1 MTAATVQTDVRP
13 VGTPVPSA
21 LRRVERL
28 AERLLRVERG
38 ANVLPLGHILCF
50 FALLGWCLSPLGPR
64 TWWTAAPA
72 VVLLT
77 LLNYSVTVGVL
88 HMHAHRPLFV
98 PRLLNRLADLACC
111 FPCMLTATEMRVVHV
126 SHHHRFDNGP
136 RDVTSTVGYERG
148 RRALWYWLR
157 YALRVKLFCLG
168 EVVRSADSPM
178 RRRRRRYLLFDEAA
192 AIGAVVA
199 LTIALPVPMV
209 AFYWVPCA
217 VTLVTSGYF
226 AWLTHA
232 PAEGRAGDSASI
244 NTVGNVLNFF
254 IFNQGFHSVHHRY
267 PGIHW
272 TEIPDKL
279 ATMLDVADDV
289 IVSYWVTLH
298 SAWRIATPDLFREPQ
313 FGAAWKRRLEARL
326 ATGSYRSRLLPYFV
340 KV

>member
-1 MTAATVQTDVRP
+1 MTAQTDVRP
-13 VGTPVPSA
+13 ATAPPVPSV
-21 LRRVERL
+21 LRPLERL
-28 AERLLRVERG
+28 AERVLRVERG
-38 ANVLPLGHILCF
+38 ANVFPLGHILCYG
-50 FALLGWCLSPLGPR
+50 ALLATCLSPLGPR

-72 VVLLT
+72 VALLT

-98 PRLLNRLADLACC
+98 ARLPNRLADLACC
-111 FPCMLTATEMRVVHV
+111 FPTGLSATEMRVMHV

-136 RDVTSTVGYERG
+136 LDVTSTVGYERG
-148 RRALWYWLR
+148 RRALWYWMR
-157 YALRVKLFCLG
+157 YAVRVKAFCLR
-168 EVVRSADSPM
+168 EVVRDADSPVRRK
-178 RRRRRRYLLFDEAA
+178 RRRQMLFDVV
-192 AIGAVVA
+192 AVVA
-199 LTIALPVPMV
+199 AVTALTVALPMRML

-232 PAEGRAGDSASI
+232 PAQGRVGDSASI

-254 IFNQGFHSVHHRY
+254 VFNQGFHSVHHRY

-279 ATMLDVADDV
+279 AMLLDVDDAV
-289 IVSYWVTLH
+289 IVSYWVTLNT
-298 SAWRIATPDLFREPQ
+298 AWRIAAPDRFREPE

-340 KV
+340 RV